1 MTAVTSPALFASVVS
16 THLGTILGT
25 YIVVF
30 GSFAVVA
37 WRLVA
42 RGRRLAR
49 QVPMKDRP
57 WT

>member
-1 MTAVTSPALFASVVS
+1 MTPVLASVVS
-16 THLGTILGT
+16 THLGTILST
-25 YIVVF
+25 YALVF
-30 GSFAVVA
+30 GSFAVLA

-49 QVPMKDRP
+49 QVPVDERP

>member
-1 MTAVTSPALFASVVS
+1 VIASVVDS
-16 THLGTILGT
+16 HLGTILGT
-25 YIVVF
+25 YVVVF
-30 GSFAVVA
+30 ASFGLLA

-49 QVPMKDRP
+49 DVAVEDRP

>member
-1 MTAVTSPALFASVVS
+1 MTATTSPLLASVVS

-30 GSFAVVA
+30 GSFVVVA

>member
-1 MTAVTSPALFASVVS
+1 MIGSLVS

-25 YIVVF
+25 YVIVF
-30 GSFAVVA
+30 GSFAVLA
-37 WRLVA
+37 WRFVA

-49 QVPMKDRP
+49 TVPVEDRP

>member
-1 MTAVTSPALFASVVS
+1 VIASLVD

-25 YIVVF
+25 YLIVF
-30 GSFAVVA
+30 GSFAVLA
-37 WRLVA
+37 WRIVA

-49 QVPMKDRP
+49 HVPVEDRP